1 MKRLTMLIAALALI
15 AAACGGGDAGCTAI
29 MDDGIDLFQD
39 AINELE
45 GLTLADLSEAESDPF
60 SSADFE
66 NRSAELE
73 ERAQEAECTDEEMS
87 ELFADRVDQLEVG
100 DNNPAG
106 QFLVSILQQAAEEG
120 EFSVDFD
127 G

>member
-1 MKRLTMLIAALALI
+1 MLIVALALV
-15 AAACGGGDAGCTAI
+15 AAGCGGGEGGCNAI
-29 MDDGIDLFQD
+29 MDDGIQLFQD
-39 AINELE
+39 ALDELE
-45 GLTLADLSEAESDPF
+45 GLTLADLSEADSDPF

-66 NRSAELE
+66 RRSEELE
-73 ERAQEAECTDEEMS
+73 ERTEEAGCTDEEMS
-87 ELFADRVDQLEVG
+87 ELFADRVDELEVG

-120 EFSVDFD
+120 EFRVDFD